1 MQNYSNFDL
10 KCEPRQLTGPANYGD
25 RFEKRAPDREI
36 PLKFPSVLLP
46 GLRIGVFWYW
56 ELAAS
61 SSGIQ
66 KEMNEMP
73 EQSYKIK

>member
-1 MQNYSNFDL
+1 MHRINHCPVDNYLYLSNGYRYPAF
-10 KCEPRQLTGPANYGD
+10 EQLG
-25 RFEKRAPDREI
+25 PDREI

-66 KEMNEMP
+66 KEINEMQ